1 MNNLKYWN
9 AGVTG
14 IRAQEISSSHRQ
26 EGERAADS
34 CHLTS

>member
-14 IRAQEISSSHRQ
+14 IRAEEISSSHR
-26 EGERAADS
+26 EREQ
-34 CHLTS
+34 LIRVT

>member
-14 IRAQEISSSHRQ
+14 IRAEEISSSHR
-26 EGERAADS
+26 EREREQ
-34 CHLTS
+34 LIRVT

>member
-14 IRAQEISSSHRQ
+14 IRAQEISSSHRR
-26 EGERAADS
+26 EREQ
-34 CHLTS
+34 LIRVT